1 MNKLKLNDL
10 IKKLKANF
18 MKNSFLALLMLLTVT
33 WSYAQEQTYSF
44 TLEEAINFAIENN
57 YGAINADRDLLDA
70 QKQKWETIATG
81 LPQISGAVSY
91 QNQLK
96 QPVSLL
102 PGELAGQEPGTFIPI
117 VFSQPQTA
125 SATATLKQQIFD
137 GSYIVGIQAT
147 KAFIAY
153 SDNNKEKTELD
164 VRKSVV
170 EAYGNVLLSQES
182 ITILEKN
189 KANLEKNLFETQ
201 KLFENGL
208 GDEESV
214 EQLQITLSS
223 VENQL
228 KNSLRLQS
236 ITLQMLN
243 LIMGLDI
250 DAPTQLKENL
260 SDLAQAQIR
269 LDLLDEDLVMDNNI
283 DFKMVDNLNQQRELE
298 LKLQKSLA
306 LPTLNAF
313 INYGST
319 SYSDRFNFLNNE
331 AEWFDSSIL
340 GFDLSIPIF
349 SSLGRSAKTARAK
362 IALEKARTQK
372 SETEQSIRLQHQ
384 TAKSNYLF
392 SIEQYNTASE
402 NLALAERI
410 EMKNEIKYSEG
421 LATSFELR
429 QAQTQLYDAQ
439 QEYLQSMVEVIN
451 NKTTLETVL
460 NSKL

>member
-1 MNKLKLNDL
+1 MTLSKNF
-10 IKKLKANF
+10 KANF
-18 MKNSFLALLMLLTVT
+18 MRNRFLALLMLYTTT

-44 TLEEAINFAIENN
+44 TLEEAINFALENN
-57 YGAINADRDLLDA
+57 YGAINADRDLVDA

-81 LPQISGAVSY
+81 LPQIDGAISY

-102 PGELAGQEPGTFIPI
+102 PAELAGGEPGTFIPV
-117 VFSQPQTA
+117 VFGQPQTA
-125 SATATLKQQIFD
+125 NATATLKQQIFD
-137 GSYIVGIQAT
+137 GSYLVGIQAAKT
-147 KAFIAY
+147 FIAY
-153 SDNNKEKTELD
+153 SNNYKEKTKLEI
-164 VRKSVV
+164 RKSVV
-170 EAYGNVLLSQES
+170 ESYGNVLLSQES
-182 ITILEKN
+182 VAILEKN
-189 KANLEKNLFETQ
+189 KINLEKNLFETQ

-223 VENQL
+223 VENNL
-228 KNSLRLQS
+228 KNSLRLRS

-243 LIMGLDI
+243 LIMGLDV

-260 SDLAQAQIR
+260 SDLAQKQIR
-269 LDLLDEDLVMDNNI
+269 LDLLEEDMVMDNNI
-283 DFKMVDNLNQQRELE
+283 DFKIGTNLTQQRELE

-313 INYGST
+313 VNYGST
-319 SYSDRFNFLNNE
+319 SYSDKFNFLSNDTD
-331 AEWFDSSIL
+331 WFDSSVL
-340 GFDLSIPIF
+340 GLDLHIPIF

-362 IALEKARTQK
+362 IALEKARTQL
-372 SETEQSIRLQHQ
+372 SETEQNIRLQHK

-392 SIEQYNTASE
+392 SIEEYNTAQE

-410 EMKNEIKYSEG
+410 ETKNQIKYTEG
-421 LATSFELR
+421 LASSFELR

-439 QEYLQSMVEVIN
+439 QQYLQSMVDVIN
-451 NKTTLETVL
+451 KKTELETIL
-460 NSKL
+460 NEN

>member
-182 ITILEKN
+182 IAILEKN